1 MRCIELLRL
10 VALNINQNKF
20 KSVMT
25 SIGIVVGAA
34 TIVLVIGIG
43 KGGQA
48 DVAEQFA
55 NLNAGAIDISY
66 EYKGEE
72 ECGGGGFS
80 FGNLGQ
86 MFGNMFGGMFGGG
99 GGAEE
104 FSGEASFGGSSS
116 ASGSFPGEMPEG
128 DFAGGDFTP
137 GEMPEGNFA
146 GGDFTPG
153 EMPEGDFAEGEFTP
167 GEMPDDEEMGRE
179 SQEESEEDQGEEDK
193 ETENTEDDAES
204 SVMEDRLNQEKII
217 LSQNDV
223 EDIQRFVTDIE
234 GATISYSTYQ

>member
-72 ECGGGGFS
+72 ES
-80 FGNLGQ
+80 
-86 MFGNMFGGMFGGG
+86 GGG

-167 GEMPDDEEMGRE
+167 GEMPDDEEMGGE
-179 SQEESEEDQGEEDK
+179 SQEESEKDQGEEDK

-204 SVMEDRLNQEKII
+204 SVMDERLNQEKII

-223 EDIQRFVTDIE
+223 EDIQCFVTDIE

>member
-72 ECGGGGFS
+72 ES
-80 FGNLGQ
+80 
-86 MFGNMFGGMFGGG
+86 GGG

-128 DFAGGDFTP
+128 DFA
-137 GEMPEGNFA
+137 
-146 GGDFTPG
+146 
-153 EMPEGDFAEGEFTP
+153 EGEFTP
-167 GEMPDDEEMGRE
+167 GEMPDDEEMGGE
-179 SQEESEEDQGEEDK
+179 SQEESEKDQGEEDK

>member
-43 KGGQA
+43 KDGQA

-72 ECGGGGFS
+72 ESGGGGFS
-80 FGNLGQ
+80 FGNFGQ

-146 GGDFTPG
+146 
-153 EMPEGDFAEGEFTP
+153 EGEFTP
-167 GEMPDDEEMGRE
+167 GEMPDDEEMGGE
-179 SQEESEEDQGEEDK
+179 SQEESEKDQGEEDK

-204 SVMEDRLNQEKII
+204 SVMDERLNQEKII

>member
-43 KGGQA
+43 KDGQA

-72 ECGGGGFS
+72 ESGGGGFS
-80 FGNLGQ
+80 FGNFGQ

-146 GGDFTPG
+146 G
-153 EMPEGDFAEGEFTP
+153 EILL
-167 GEMPDDEEMGRE
+167 RE
-179 SQEESEEDQGEEDK
+179 KCRREILLKESLLQVRCRMMKKWAGSLRRK
-193 ETENTEDDAES
+193 VKKT
-204 SVMEDRLNQEKII
+204 REKRIRKLRI
-217 LSQNDV
+217 RKTMRKAV
-223 EDIQRFVTDIE
+223 
-234 GATISYSTYQ
+234 

>member
-72 ECGGGGFS
+72 ESGGGSFS
-80 FGNLGQ
+80 FGNFGQ

-99 GGAEE
+99 RGRRRVLRR
-104 FSGEASFGGSSS
+104 S
-116 ASGSFPGEMPEG
+116 AYLAAHLLLRDHFRENAGRRLCRRRLYPGRN
-128 DFAGGDFTP
+128 AGGEFCRRR
-137 GEMPEGNFA
+137 
-146 GGDFTPG
+146 FTPG

-204 SVMEDRLNQEKII
+204 SVMDERLNQEKII

>member
-43 KGGQA
+43 KDGQA

-72 ECGGGGFS
+72 ESGGGGFS
-80 FGNLGQ
+80 FGNFGQ

-104 FSGEASFGGSSS
+104 FSGEVSFGGSSS
-116 ASGSFPGEMPEG
+116 ASGSF
-128 DFAGGDFTP
+128 
-137 GEMPEGNFA
+137 
-146 GGDFTPG
+146 PG

-167 GEMPDDEEMGRE
+167 GEMPDDEEMGGE
-179 SQEESEEDQGEEDK
+179 SQEESEKDQGEEDK

-204 SVMEDRLNQEKII
+204 SVMDERLNQEKII